1 MKHRNGRKLDRQPFK
16 ASMTFKNLDFDTN
29 KAAQYSAYVRD
40 GLLFIVM
47 MKLYLAQLKLQVGR
61 RLLANCHKKI
71 WVQCKKRLR
80 YKNF

>member
-16 ASMTFKNLDFDTN
+16 GSMTFRNLDFDTN

-61 RLLANCHKKI
+61 RLLPT
-71 WVQCKKRLR
+71 VTGRSGYSVKRD
-80 YKNF
+80 